1 MIAAAPSRAPRL
13 AQAPARLTDRA
24 FALWA
29 RATAAAAFFLLFAGG
44 MVTSTGSGLA
54 VPDWPLSFGT
64 INPPMVGGIFFEHGH
79 RMVASA
85 VGVLIVLMAALT
97 QRQEDRP
104 GVRRLAW
111 WTVGLVSLQGV
122 LGGVTVWFGLPVAV
136 SAAHATLGQTVFCL
150 LVVMADAV
158 LGEAPRARVPASL
171 RAAGAAAV
179 AALWIQLLLGAVM
192 RHGGSGLRWH
202 LLGAVAATLLAGWAG
217 CAASFGRTDPAVK
230 RPALALLVLL
240 GLQLTLGAATAAFRL
255 MPDPRASPPMIVI
268 ATAHLAV
275 GALLLGSA
283 VLLTFRL
290 FRAEAA

>member
-1 MIAAAPSRAPRL
+1 MLSAAAPSAGRRAL
-13 AQAPARLTDRA
+13 
-24 FALWA
+24 
-29 RATAAAAFFLLFAGG
+29 AAANAGAGLFLLVAGG
-44 MVTSTGSGLA
+44 LVTSTASGLA
-54 VPDWPLSFGT
+54 VPDWPLSYGQWLPAMT
-64 INPPMVGGIFFEHGH
+64 GGVFFEHGH

-97 QRQEDRP
+97 QMQESRP

-111 WTVGLVSLQGV
+111 WTVGLVSIQGV
-122 LGGVTVWFGLPVAV
+122 LGGVTVWFGLPVSV
-136 SAAHATLGQTVFCL
+136 SSAHATLGQTVFCL

-158 LGEAPRARVPASL
+158 LGEAPRVRVSVSL

-202 LLGAVAATLLAGWAG
+202 LLGAVAATLAAGWAG
-217 CAASFGRTDPAVK
+217 CAASFGETDPALK

-255 MPDPRASPPMIVI
+255 LPEPRASLPMIVV
-268 ATAHLAV
+268 ATTHLAA